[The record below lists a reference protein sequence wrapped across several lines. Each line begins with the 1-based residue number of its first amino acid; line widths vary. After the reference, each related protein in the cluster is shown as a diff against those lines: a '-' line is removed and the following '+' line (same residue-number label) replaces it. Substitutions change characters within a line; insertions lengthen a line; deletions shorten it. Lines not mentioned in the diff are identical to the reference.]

1 MVAISCEVRKPS
13 KKWRN
18 GTRLRR
24 VAAWATS
31 ARSWACCTDDEQ
43 SMAKPV
49 GRAAITSEWSP
60 KMESAWV
67 ATVRAAMWN
76 TVGVSPG
83 DLVHVGEH
91 QEQTLRCGEG
101 GGQRPGLQ
109 LWTAPAAP
117 ASLCI
122 STTSGTT
129 PQRFG
134 LPACDQASANSP
146 MGDAG
151 GDRVDGDHL
160 AQGVGN
166 RGRLVPIN
174 DDALG
179 GCHYRHGVG
188 GDPRHEGRPTLGFCR
203 KSHR

>member
-1 MVAISCEVRKPS
+1 
-13 KKWRN
+13 
-18 GTRLRR
+18 
-24 VAAWATS
+24 
-31 ARSWACCTDDEQ
+31 
-43 SMAKPV
+43 MAKPV

-60 KMESAWV
+60 KMESAGGDGAGGYV
-67 ATVRAAMWN
+67 EHRR
-76 TVGVSPG
+76 SQLPG

-109 LWTAPAAP
+109 LEWTAPAAP

-166 RGRLVPIN
+166 RAAASFPSTMMRSAVAITGMVSVATLVMR
-174 DDALG
+174 A
-179 GCHYRHGVG
+179 
-188 GDPRHEGRPTLGFCR
+188 GRPLGSAESPIGKAR
-203 KSHR
+203 